1 MINILDPQVIVLG
14 GGLSNVSQIYRDLP
28 AAIVPWIF
36 SDTCRTQIKPAR
48 FGDASGVR
56 GAAWLPPASRRRARA
71 AVDTFFSRYVKLGEN
86 VQTEKAMPTIDDVSR
101 LANVSRATVSR
112 VLTGTRGVR
121 EESRE
126 AVLRAVEE
134 LNYRPSFAAQN
145 LASQTS
151 SHVGLVISAQ
161 DESHGARLLPL
172 LSQALKGLN
181 KNLLVQYVSDPV
193 EQAAVIDDL
202 QRQCVAVVV
211 LGAVAADAPRKR
223 YRL

>member
-1 MINILDPQVIVLG
+1 MGNKPVRKPLSPRRKTAIRARHWRHYRCLCPQPASVINILDPQVIVLG

-56 GAAWLPPASRRRARA
+56 GAAAAPAPRKGSGRH
-71 AVDTFFSRYVKLGEN
+71 FFSRYVKLGEN

-112 VLTGTRGVR
+112 VLTGTGRAR
-121 EESRE
+121 RAE

-172 LSQALKGLN
+172 LS
-181 KNLLVQYVSDPV
+181 
-193 EQAAVIDDL
+193 
-202 QRQCVAVVV
+202 
-211 LGAVAADAPRKR
+211 GAERAE
-223 YRL
+223 